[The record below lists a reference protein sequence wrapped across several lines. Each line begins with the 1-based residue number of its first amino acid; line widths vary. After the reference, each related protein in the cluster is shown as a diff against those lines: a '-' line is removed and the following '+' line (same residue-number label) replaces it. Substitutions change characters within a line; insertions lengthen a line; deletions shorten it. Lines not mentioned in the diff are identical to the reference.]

1 MGRDRSKASQ
11 FRRDGDQMRAVL
23 MGDIIATARALLAVR
38 PEDRAGVLAVIFCE
52 AHAAHHFY
60 KRKGRPHPEW
70 GNGSLMARANLCVQQ
85 AEPFAGQ
92 AEYLDALHLVISG
105 LRRRYPKPG

>member
-1 MGRDRSKASQ
+1 
-11 FRRDGDQMRAVL
+11 MRAVL
-23 MGDIIATARALLAVR
+23 MGDIIATARALLVVQ
-38 PEDRAGVLAVIFCE
+38 PEDRARVLARIFCE

-70 GNGSLMARANLCVQQ
+70 GNGSLMARANMSVQQ

-92 AEYLDALHLVISG
+92 AEYLDALHQVISG
-105 LRRRYPKPG
+105 LRRRQLTPG